1 MSKGAKTSGA
11 KAVSM
16 IFVKFLAVAHASSAR
31 RGAVLTLACF
41 VVRVSCVFRL
51 FNTLFCEV
59 RGTPFEG
66 GAIKSEPLV
75 TRFFVRVR
83 VNRCGRLAVLPQ

>member
-31 RGAVLTLACF
+31 RGAVLTLECL
-41 VVRVSCVFRL
+41 VLRVSCVFRL
-51 FNTLFCEV
+51 FNTLGIFCQC
-59 RGTPFEG
+59 RGGKVLGSMRRDAG
-66 GAIKSEPLV
+66 GQSSKQAH
-75 TRFFVRVR
+75 
-83 VNRCGRLAVLPQ
+83 C